1 MQTATPNKTHAQD
14 FARVQ
19 KEGPQVTSN
28 KKQTDVVVVVAV
40 AVAVAVAAVAVA
52 VVAVV
57 GTATAVPPYRIVH
70 QDQFFQTDI
79 HRQRSWKKKR
89 WCIC

>member
-1 MQTATPNKTHAQD
+1 MRHQRND
-14 FARVQ
+14 AR
-19 KEGPQVTSN
+19 PQRSILVVAVAVAF
-28 KKQTDVVVVVAV
+28 VVVVVAV
-40 AVAVAVAAVAVA
+40 AV